1 MDKFYNFF
9 FLLLFFSFGS
19 IFSQSNDPIISTKID
34 TTTIKV
40 GEQISYEIKIE
51 SNDIGDVFFPEK
63 YQFSPFVIAEEFPL
77 DTIDFQRKK
86 SITKRFRLTNFD
98 EGNFV
103 IKPQE
108 IIFGNKK
115 LYSDSLLI
123 EVLTVEVD
131 TVSKKFFDIK
141 EINQTKE
148 SKNSPF
154 IIFSSLLI
162 LIVAA
167 IIIYVLYKKLIL
179 SEVIIDEYNTPF
191 EIAINSLNEL
201 DEKKINSQ
209 IEYKIYYTQM
219 TDIIKNYFEKDV
231 EISAFES
238 TSNELI
244 EKIILLKKSKKL
256 KLSKETIDD
265 FRKVLENADLVK
277 FAKYTPDK
285 KVVIDD
291 KKLLQSVLVNT
302 KNAIPNDIEKEL
314 EERKKKEKEI
324 ETIKKRRKNNF
335 IIISSF
341 LVLFSFSISSYIIFP
356 ESFKNILVFDSNK
369 KTLKSD
375 WINSNYTQF
384 NLKLES
390 PDALLRV
397 SDTINN
403 KNYYELLETDYQVEI
418 NVNPYT
424 ENQDVVGDML
434 DYFKD
439 KGYINVL
446 TKEEEF
452 ITQSDKKGVKIFGSF
467 DDSKKDKKFNY
478 STIIFISDQNLIEI
492 ITVYEQKNDIV
503 EQIVKRIEN
512 SIDFVNG

>member
-1 MDKFYNFF
+1 
-9 FLLLFFSFGS
+9 
-19 IFSQSNDPIISTKID
+19 
-34 TTTIKV
+34 
-40 GEQISYEIKIE
+40 
-51 SNDIGDVFFPEK
+51 
-63 YQFSPFVIAEEFPL
+63 
-77 DTIDFQRKK
+77 
-86 SITKRFRLTNFD
+86 
-98 EGNFV
+98 
-103 IKPQE
+103 
-108 IIFGNKK
+108 
-115 LYSDSLLI
+115 
-123 EVLTVEVD
+123 
-131 TVSKKFFDIK
+131 
-141 EINQTKE
+141 
-148 SKNSPF
+148 
-154 IIFSSLLI
+154 
-162 LIVAA
+162 
-167 IIIYVLYKKLIL
+167 
-179 SEVIIDEYNTPF
+179 
-191 EIAINSLNEL
+191 
-201 DEKKINSQ
+201 
-209 IEYKIYYTQM
+209 M

-277 FAKYTPDK
+277 FAKYKPDK

-314 EERKKKEKEI
+314 KERKKKEKEI

-335 IIISSF
+335 IIISSL

-356 ESFKNILVFDSNK
+356 KSFKNILVFDSNK

-397 SDTINN
+397 SDTINS
-403 KNYYELLETDYQVEI
+403 KNYYELLESDYQVQI
-418 NVNPYT
+418 NVNSYT

-434 DYFKD
+434 DNFKD

-467 DDSKKDKKFNY
+467 DDSRKDKKFNY

-492 ITVYEQKNDIV
+492 ITVYEQKNEIV

>member
-1 MDKFYNFF
+1 M
-9 FLLLFFSFGS
+9 
-19 IFSQSNDPIISTKID
+19 
-34 TTTIKV
+34 
-40 GEQISYEIKIE
+40 
-51 SNDIGDVFFPEK
+51 
-63 YQFSPFVIAEEFPL
+63 
-77 DTIDFQRKK
+77 
-86 SITKRFRLTNFD
+86 
-98 EGNFV
+98 
-103 IKPQE
+103 
-108 IIFGNKK
+108 
-115 LYSDSLLI
+115 
-123 EVLTVEVD
+123 
-131 TVSKKFFDIK
+131 
-141 EINQTKE
+141 
-148 SKNSPF
+148 
-154 IIFSSLLI
+154 
-162 LIVAA
+162 
-167 IIIYVLYKKLIL
+167 
-179 SEVIIDEYNTPF
+179 IIDEYNTPF

-209 IEYKIYYTQM
+209 IDYKIYYTQM

-314 EERKKKEKEI
+314 KERKKKEKEI

-335 IIISSF
+335 IIISSL

-356 ESFKNILVFDSNK
+356 KSFKNILVFDSNK

-397 SDTINN
+397 SDTINS
-403 KNYYELLETDYQVEI
+403 KNYYELLESDYQVQI
-418 NVNPYT
+418 NVNSYT

-434 DYFKD
+434 DNFKD

-467 DDSKKDKKFNY
+467 DDSRKDKKFNY

-492 ITVYEQKNDIV
+492 ITVYEQKNEIV

>member
-1 MDKFYNFF
+1 
-9 FLLLFFSFGS
+9 
-19 IFSQSNDPIISTKID
+19 
-34 TTTIKV
+34 
-40 GEQISYEIKIE
+40 
-51 SNDIGDVFFPEK
+51 
-63 YQFSPFVIAEEFPL
+63 
-77 DTIDFQRKK
+77 
-86 SITKRFRLTNFD
+86 
-98 EGNFV
+98 
-103 IKPQE
+103 
-108 IIFGNKK
+108 
-115 LYSDSLLI
+115 
-123 EVLTVEVD
+123 
-131 TVSKKFFDIK
+131 
-141 EINQTKE
+141 
-148 SKNSPF
+148 
-154 IIFSSLLI
+154 
-162 LIVAA
+162 
-167 IIIYVLYKKLIL
+167 
-179 SEVIIDEYNTPF
+179 VIIDEYNTPF

-201 DEKKINSQ
+201 DEKKINSH

-244 EKIILLKKSKKL
+244 EKIILLKKSNKL
-256 KLSKETIDD
+256 KLSKDTIVD

-277 FAKYTPDK
+277 FAKYKPDK

-291 KKLLQSVLVNT
+291 KELLQSVLVNT

-335 IIISSF
+335 IIISTF

-356 ESFKNILVFDSNK
+356 EIFKNILVFDSNK

-403 KNYYELLETDYQVEI
+403 KNYYELLESDYQVQI
-418 NVNPYT
+418 NVNSYT

-434 DYFKD
+434 DNFKD

-467 DDSKKDKKFNY
+467 DDSKKGKKFNY

>member
-1 MDKFYNFF
+1 
-9 FLLLFFSFGS
+9 
-19 IFSQSNDPIISTKID
+19 
-34 TTTIKV
+34 
-40 GEQISYEIKIE
+40 
-51 SNDIGDVFFPEK
+51 
-63 YQFSPFVIAEEFPL
+63 
-77 DTIDFQRKK
+77 
-86 SITKRFRLTNFD
+86 
-98 EGNFV
+98 
-103 IKPQE
+103 
-108 IIFGNKK
+108 
-115 LYSDSLLI
+115 
-123 EVLTVEVD
+123 
-131 TVSKKFFDIK
+131 
-141 EINQTKE
+141 
-148 SKNSPF
+148 
-154 IIFSSLLI
+154 
-162 LIVAA
+162 
-167 IIIYVLYKKLIL
+167 
-179 SEVIIDEYNTPF
+179 
-191 EIAINSLNEL
+191 
-201 DEKKINSQ
+201 
-209 IEYKIYYTQM
+209 M

-335 IIISSF
+335 IIISS
-341 LVLFSFSISSYIIFP
+341 LVVLFAFSISSYIIFP
-356 ESFKNILVFDSNK
+356 KSFKNILVFDSNK

-397 SDTINN
+397 SDTINS
-403 KNYYELLETDYQVEI
+403 KNYYELLESDYQVQI
-418 NVNPYT
+418 NVNSYT

-434 DYFKD
+434 DNFKD

-467 DDSKKDKKFNY
+467 DDSRKDKKFNY

-492 ITVYEQKNDIV
+492 ITVYEQKNEIV

>member
-1 MDKFYNFF
+1 
-9 FLLLFFSFGS
+9 
-19 IFSQSNDPIISTKID
+19 
-34 TTTIKV
+34 
-40 GEQISYEIKIE
+40 
-51 SNDIGDVFFPEK
+51 
-63 YQFSPFVIAEEFPL
+63 
-77 DTIDFQRKK
+77 
-86 SITKRFRLTNFD
+86 
-98 EGNFV
+98 
-103 IKPQE
+103 
-108 IIFGNKK
+108 
-115 LYSDSLLI
+115 
-123 EVLTVEVD
+123 
-131 TVSKKFFDIK
+131 
-141 EINQTKE
+141 
-148 SKNSPF
+148 
-154 IIFSSLLI
+154 
-162 LIVAA
+162 
-167 IIIYVLYKKLIL
+167 
-179 SEVIIDEYNTPF
+179 
-191 EIAINSLNEL
+191 
-201 DEKKINSQ
+201 
-209 IEYKIYYTQM
+209 M

-256 KLSKETIDD
+256 KLSSETIEN

-277 FAKYTPDK
+277 FAKYTPEK

-397 SDTINN
+397 SDTLNN
-403 KNYYELLETDYQVEI
+403 KNYYELLESDYQVQI
-418 NVNPYT
+418 NVNSYT

-434 DYFKD
+434 DNFKD

>member
-1 MDKFYNFF
+1 
-9 FLLLFFSFGS
+9 
-19 IFSQSNDPIISTKID
+19 
-34 TTTIKV
+34 
-40 GEQISYEIKIE
+40 
-51 SNDIGDVFFPEK
+51 
-63 YQFSPFVIAEEFPL
+63 
-77 DTIDFQRKK
+77 
-86 SITKRFRLTNFD
+86 
-98 EGNFV
+98 
-103 IKPQE
+103 
-108 IIFGNKK
+108 
-115 LYSDSLLI
+115 
-123 EVLTVEVD
+123 
-131 TVSKKFFDIK
+131 
-141 EINQTKE
+141 
-148 SKNSPF
+148 
-154 IIFSSLLI
+154 
-162 LIVAA
+162 
-167 IIIYVLYKKLIL
+167 
-179 SEVIIDEYNTPF
+179 
-191 EIAINSLNEL
+191 
-201 DEKKINSQ
+201 
-209 IEYKIYYTQM
+209 M

-256 KLSKETIDD
+256 KLSKETIDN

-277 FAKYTPDK
+277 FAKYTPEK

-314 EERKKKEKEI
+314 EERKKNEMEI

-369 KTLKSD
+369 KTLNSD

-403 KNYYELLETDYQVEI
+403 KNYYELLESDYQVQI
-418 NVNPYT
+418 NVNSYT

-434 DYFKD
+434 NNFKD

>member
-1 MDKFYNFF
+1 
-9 FLLLFFSFGS
+9 
-19 IFSQSNDPIISTKID
+19 
-34 TTTIKV
+34 
-40 GEQISYEIKIE
+40 
-51 SNDIGDVFFPEK
+51 
-63 YQFSPFVIAEEFPL
+63 
-77 DTIDFQRKK
+77 
-86 SITKRFRLTNFD
+86 
-98 EGNFV
+98 
-103 IKPQE
+103 
-108 IIFGNKK
+108 
-115 LYSDSLLI
+115 
-123 EVLTVEVD
+123 
-131 TVSKKFFDIK
+131 
-141 EINQTKE
+141 
-148 SKNSPF
+148 
-154 IIFSSLLI
+154 
-162 LIVAA
+162 
-167 IIIYVLYKKLIL
+167 
-179 SEVIIDEYNTPF
+179 
-191 EIAINSLNEL
+191 
-201 DEKKINSQ
+201 
-209 IEYKIYYTQM
+209 M

-277 FAKYTPDK
+277 FAKYKPDK

-335 IIISSF
+335 IIISSL

-356 ESFKNILVFDSNK
+356 KSFKNILVFDSNK

-397 SDTINN
+397 SDTINS
-403 KNYYELLETDYQVEI
+403 KNYYELLESDYQVQI
-418 NVNPYT
+418 NVNSYT

-434 DYFKD
+434 DNFKD

-467 DDSKKDKKFNY
+467 DDSRKDKKFNY

-492 ITVYEQKNDIV
+492 ITVYEQKNEIV

>member
-1 MDKFYNFF
+1 
-9 FLLLFFSFGS
+9 
-19 IFSQSNDPIISTKID
+19 
-34 TTTIKV
+34 
-40 GEQISYEIKIE
+40 
-51 SNDIGDVFFPEK
+51 
-63 YQFSPFVIAEEFPL
+63 
-77 DTIDFQRKK
+77 
-86 SITKRFRLTNFD
+86 
-98 EGNFV
+98 
-103 IKPQE
+103 
-108 IIFGNKK
+108 
-115 LYSDSLLI
+115 
-123 EVLTVEVD
+123 
-131 TVSKKFFDIK
+131 
-141 EINQTKE
+141 
-148 SKNSPF
+148 
-154 IIFSSLLI
+154 
-162 LIVAA
+162 
-167 IIIYVLYKKLIL
+167 
-179 SEVIIDEYNTPF
+179 
-191 EIAINSLNEL
+191 
-201 DEKKINSQ
+201 
-209 IEYKIYYTQM
+209 M

-291 KKLLQSVLVNT
+291 KKLLQSVLVKT

-335 IIISSF
+335 IIISSL

-403 KNYYELLETDYQVEI
+403 KNYYELLESDYQVQI
-418 NVNPYT
+418 NVNSYT

-434 DYFKD
+434 DNFKD

-467 DDSKKDKKFNY
+467 DDSRKDKKFNY

-492 ITVYEQKNDIV
+492 ITVYEQKNEIV

>member
-1 MDKFYNFF
+1 
-9 FLLLFFSFGS
+9 
-19 IFSQSNDPIISTKID
+19 
-34 TTTIKV
+34 
-40 GEQISYEIKIE
+40 
-51 SNDIGDVFFPEK
+51 
-63 YQFSPFVIAEEFPL
+63 
-77 DTIDFQRKK
+77 
-86 SITKRFRLTNFD
+86 
-98 EGNFV
+98 
-103 IKPQE
+103 
-108 IIFGNKK
+108 
-115 LYSDSLLI
+115 
-123 EVLTVEVD
+123 
-131 TVSKKFFDIK
+131 
-141 EINQTKE
+141 
-148 SKNSPF
+148 
-154 IIFSSLLI
+154 
-162 LIVAA
+162 
-167 IIIYVLYKKLIL
+167 
-179 SEVIIDEYNTPF
+179 
-191 EIAINSLNEL
+191 
-201 DEKKINSQ
+201 
-209 IEYKIYYTQM
+209 M

-314 EERKKKEKEI
+314 KERKKKEKEI

-335 IIISSF
+335 IIISSL

-356 ESFKNILVFDSNK
+356 KSFKNILVFDSNK

-397 SDTINN
+397 SDTINS
-403 KNYYELLETDYQVEI
+403 KNYYELLESDYQVQI
-418 NVNPYT
+418 NVNSYT

-434 DYFKD
+434 DNFKD

-452 ITQSDKKGVKIFGSF
+452 ITESDKKGVKIFGSF
-467 DDSKKDKKFNY
+467 DDSRKDKKFNY

-492 ITVYEQKNDIV
+492 ITVYEQKNEIV

>member
-1 MDKFYNFF
+1 
-9 FLLLFFSFGS
+9 
-19 IFSQSNDPIISTKID
+19 
-34 TTTIKV
+34 
-40 GEQISYEIKIE
+40 
-51 SNDIGDVFFPEK
+51 
-63 YQFSPFVIAEEFPL
+63 
-77 DTIDFQRKK
+77 
-86 SITKRFRLTNFD
+86 
-98 EGNFV
+98 
-103 IKPQE
+103 
-108 IIFGNKK
+108 
-115 LYSDSLLI
+115 
-123 EVLTVEVD
+123 
-131 TVSKKFFDIK
+131 
-141 EINQTKE
+141 
-148 SKNSPF
+148 
-154 IIFSSLLI
+154 
-162 LIVAA
+162 
-167 IIIYVLYKKLIL
+167 
-179 SEVIIDEYNTPF
+179 
-191 EIAINSLNEL
+191 
-201 DEKKINSQ
+201 
-209 IEYKIYYTQM
+209 M

-397 SDTINN
+397 SDSINN
-403 KNYYELLETDYQVEI
+403 KNYYELLESDYQVQI
-418 NVNPYT
+418 NVNSYT

-434 DYFKD
+434 ENFKD

>member
-1 MDKFYNFF
+1 
-9 FLLLFFSFGS
+9 
-19 IFSQSNDPIISTKID
+19 
-34 TTTIKV
+34 
-40 GEQISYEIKIE
+40 
-51 SNDIGDVFFPEK
+51 
-63 YQFSPFVIAEEFPL
+63 
-77 DTIDFQRKK
+77 
-86 SITKRFRLTNFD
+86 
-98 EGNFV
+98 
-103 IKPQE
+103 
-108 IIFGNKK
+108 
-115 LYSDSLLI
+115 
-123 EVLTVEVD
+123 
-131 TVSKKFFDIK
+131 
-141 EINQTKE
+141 
-148 SKNSPF
+148 
-154 IIFSSLLI
+154 
-162 LIVAA
+162 
-167 IIIYVLYKKLIL
+167 
-179 SEVIIDEYNTPF
+179 
-191 EIAINSLNEL
+191 
-201 DEKKINSQ
+201 
-209 IEYKIYYTQM
+209 M

-244 EKIILLKKSKKL
+244 EKIIVLKKSKKL

-397 SDTINN
+397 RDSINN
-403 KNYYELLETDYQVEI
+403 KNYYELLESNYQVQI
-418 NVNPYT
+418 NVNSYT

-434 DYFKD
+434 DNFKD

-467 DDSKKDKKFNY
+467 DDSRKDKKFNY

-492 ITVYEQKNDIV
+492 ITVYEQKNEIV

>member
-1 MDKFYNFF
+1 M
-9 FLLLFFSFGS
+9 
-19 IFSQSNDPIISTKID
+19 
-34 TTTIKV
+34 
-40 GEQISYEIKIE
+40 
-51 SNDIGDVFFPEK
+51 
-63 YQFSPFVIAEEFPL
+63 
-77 DTIDFQRKK
+77 
-86 SITKRFRLTNFD
+86 
-98 EGNFV
+98 
-103 IKPQE
+103 
-108 IIFGNKK
+108 
-115 LYSDSLLI
+115 
-123 EVLTVEVD
+123 
-131 TVSKKFFDIK
+131 
-141 EINQTKE
+141 
-148 SKNSPF
+148 
-154 IIFSSLLI
+154 
-162 LIVAA
+162 
-167 IIIYVLYKKLIL
+167 
-179 SEVIIDEYNTPF
+179 IIDEYNTPF

-397 SDTINN
+397 SDSINN
-403 KNYYELLETDYQVEI
+403 KNYYELLESDYQVQI
-418 NVNPYT
+418 NVNSYT

-434 DYFKD
+434 DNFKD

>member
-1 MDKFYNFF
+1 
-9 FLLLFFSFGS
+9 
-19 IFSQSNDPIISTKID
+19 
-34 TTTIKV
+34 
-40 GEQISYEIKIE
+40 
-51 SNDIGDVFFPEK
+51 
-63 YQFSPFVIAEEFPL
+63 
-77 DTIDFQRKK
+77 
-86 SITKRFRLTNFD
+86 
-98 EGNFV
+98 
-103 IKPQE
+103 
-108 IIFGNKK
+108 
-115 LYSDSLLI
+115 
-123 EVLTVEVD
+123 
-131 TVSKKFFDIK
+131 
-141 EINQTKE
+141 
-148 SKNSPF
+148 
-154 IIFSSLLI
+154 
-162 LIVAA
+162 
-167 IIIYVLYKKLIL
+167 
-179 SEVIIDEYNTPF
+179 
-191 EIAINSLNEL
+191 
-201 DEKKINSQ
+201 
-209 IEYKIYYTQM
+209 M

-335 IIISSF
+335 IIISSL
-341 LVLFSFSISSYIIFP
+341 LVLFSISISSYIIFP
-356 ESFKNILVFDSNK
+356 KSFKNILVFDSNK

-397 SDTINN
+397 SDTINS
-403 KNYYELLETDYQVEI
+403 KNYYELLESDYQVQI
-418 NVNPYT
+418 NVNSYT

-434 DYFKD
+434 DNFKD

-467 DDSKKDKKFNY
+467 DDSRKDKKFNY

-492 ITVYEQKNDIV
+492 ITVYEQKNEIV

>member
-1 MDKFYNFF
+1 
-9 FLLLFFSFGS
+9 
-19 IFSQSNDPIISTKID
+19 
-34 TTTIKV
+34 
-40 GEQISYEIKIE
+40 
-51 SNDIGDVFFPEK
+51 
-63 YQFSPFVIAEEFPL
+63 
-77 DTIDFQRKK
+77 
-86 SITKRFRLTNFD
+86 
-98 EGNFV
+98 
-103 IKPQE
+103 
-108 IIFGNKK
+108 
-115 LYSDSLLI
+115 
-123 EVLTVEVD
+123 
-131 TVSKKFFDIK
+131 
-141 EINQTKE
+141 
-148 SKNSPF
+148 
-154 IIFSSLLI
+154 
-162 LIVAA
+162 
-167 IIIYVLYKKLIL
+167 
-179 SEVIIDEYNTPF
+179 
-191 EIAINSLNEL
+191 
-201 DEKKINSQ
+201 
-209 IEYKIYYTQM
+209 M

-397 SDTINN
+397 SDSINN
-403 KNYYELLETDYQVEI
+403 KNYYELLESDYQVQI
-418 NVNPYT
+418 NVNSYT

-434 DYFKD
+434 DNFKD

>member
-19 IFSQSNDPIISTKID
+19 IFSQINDPIISTKID

-86 SITKRFRLTNFD
+86 SIAKRFRLTNFD

-115 LYSDSLLI
+115 LYTDSLLI

-162 LIVAA
+162 IIVAA
-167 IIIYVLYKKLIL
+167 IIIYFLYKKLIL

-256 KLSKETIDD
+256 KLSNETINN

-277 FAKYTPDK
+277 FAKYTPNK

-324 ETIKKRRKNNF
+324 EIIKKRRKNNF

-397 SDTINN
+397 SDSINN
-403 KNYYELLETDYQVEI
+403 KNYYELLESDYQVQI
-418 NVNPYT
+418 NVNSYT

-434 DYFKD
+434 DNFKD

>member
-1 MDKFYNFF
+1 
-9 FLLLFFSFGS
+9 
-19 IFSQSNDPIISTKID
+19 
-34 TTTIKV
+34 
-40 GEQISYEIKIE
+40 
-51 SNDIGDVFFPEK
+51 
-63 YQFSPFVIAEEFPL
+63 
-77 DTIDFQRKK
+77 
-86 SITKRFRLTNFD
+86 
-98 EGNFV
+98 
-103 IKPQE
+103 
-108 IIFGNKK
+108 
-115 LYSDSLLI
+115 
-123 EVLTVEVD
+123 
-131 TVSKKFFDIK
+131 
-141 EINQTKE
+141 
-148 SKNSPF
+148 
-154 IIFSSLLI
+154 
-162 LIVAA
+162 
-167 IIIYVLYKKLIL
+167 
-179 SEVIIDEYNTPF
+179 
-191 EIAINSLNEL
+191 
-201 DEKKINSQ
+201 
-209 IEYKIYYTQM
+209 M

-231 EISAFES
+231 EINAFES

-256 KLSKETIDD
+256 KLSKETIDN

-277 FAKYTPDK
+277 FAKYTPEK

-302 KNAIPNDIEKEL
+302 KNAIPNDIEKEF

-324 ETIKKRRKNNF
+324 ETIRKRRKNNF

-356 ESFKNILVFDSNK
+356 ESFKNLLVFDSNK

-403 KNYYELLETDYQVEI
+403 KNYYELLESDYQVQI
-418 NVNPYT
+418 NVNSYT
-424 ENQDVVGDML
+424 ENQDVVSDML
-434 DYFKD
+434 DNFKD

>member
-1 MDKFYNFF
+1 
-9 FLLLFFSFGS
+9 
-19 IFSQSNDPIISTKID
+19 
-34 TTTIKV
+34 
-40 GEQISYEIKIE
+40 
-51 SNDIGDVFFPEK
+51 
-63 YQFSPFVIAEEFPL
+63 
-77 DTIDFQRKK
+77 
-86 SITKRFRLTNFD
+86 
-98 EGNFV
+98 
-103 IKPQE
+103 
-108 IIFGNKK
+108 
-115 LYSDSLLI
+115 
-123 EVLTVEVD
+123 
-131 TVSKKFFDIK
+131 
-141 EINQTKE
+141 
-148 SKNSPF
+148 
-154 IIFSSLLI
+154 
-162 LIVAA
+162 
-167 IIIYVLYKKLIL
+167 
-179 SEVIIDEYNTPF
+179 
-191 EIAINSLNEL
+191 
-201 DEKKINSQ
+201 
-209 IEYKIYYTQM
+209 M

-244 EKIILLKKSKKL
+244 EKIILLKKSNKL
-256 KLSKETIDD
+256 KLSKETIDN

-324 ETIKKRRKNNF
+324 ETIQKRRKNNF

-384 NLKLES
+384 NLKIES

-397 SDTINN
+397 SDSINN
-403 KNYYELLETDYQVEI
+403 KNYYELLESDYQVQI
-418 NVNPYT
+418 NVNSYT

-434 DYFKD
+434 ENFKD

-467 DDSKKDKKFNY
+467 DDSKKDMKFNY

>member
-1 MDKFYNFF
+1 
-9 FLLLFFSFGS
+9 
-19 IFSQSNDPIISTKID
+19 
-34 TTTIKV
+34 
-40 GEQISYEIKIE
+40 
-51 SNDIGDVFFPEK
+51 
-63 YQFSPFVIAEEFPL
+63 
-77 DTIDFQRKK
+77 
-86 SITKRFRLTNFD
+86 
-98 EGNFV
+98 
-103 IKPQE
+103 
-108 IIFGNKK
+108 
-115 LYSDSLLI
+115 
-123 EVLTVEVD
+123 
-131 TVSKKFFDIK
+131 
-141 EINQTKE
+141 
-148 SKNSPF
+148 
-154 IIFSSLLI
+154 
-162 LIVAA
+162 
-167 IIIYVLYKKLIL
+167 
-179 SEVIIDEYNTPF
+179 
-191 EIAINSLNEL
+191 
-201 DEKKINSQ
+201 
-209 IEYKIYYTQM
+209 M

-244 EKIILLKKSKKL
+244 EKIILLKKSNKL
-256 KLSKETIDD
+256 KLSKETIDN

-324 ETIKKRRKNNF
+324 ETIKNRRKNNF

-512 SIDFVNG
+512 SIDFING

>member
-1 MDKFYNFF
+1 
-9 FLLLFFSFGS
+9 
-19 IFSQSNDPIISTKID
+19 
-34 TTTIKV
+34 
-40 GEQISYEIKIE
+40 
-51 SNDIGDVFFPEK
+51 
-63 YQFSPFVIAEEFPL
+63 
-77 DTIDFQRKK
+77 
-86 SITKRFRLTNFD
+86 
-98 EGNFV
+98 
-103 IKPQE
+103 
-108 IIFGNKK
+108 
-115 LYSDSLLI
+115 
-123 EVLTVEVD
+123 
-131 TVSKKFFDIK
+131 
-141 EINQTKE
+141 
-148 SKNSPF
+148 
-154 IIFSSLLI
+154 
-162 LIVAA
+162 
-167 IIIYVLYKKLIL
+167 
-179 SEVIIDEYNTPF
+179 
-191 EIAINSLNEL
+191 
-201 DEKKINSQ
+201 
-209 IEYKIYYTQM
+209 M

-285 KVVIDD
+285 KVLIDD

-314 EERKKKEKEI
+314 KERKKKEKEI

-335 IIISSF
+335 IIISSL

-356 ESFKNILVFDSNK
+356 KSFKNILVFDSNK

-397 SDTINN
+397 SDTINS
-403 KNYYELLETDYQVEI
+403 KNYYELLESDYQVQI
-418 NVNPYT
+418 NVNSYT

-434 DYFKD
+434 DNFKD

-467 DDSKKDKKFNY
+467 DDSRKDKKFNY

-492 ITVYEQKNDIV
+492 ITVYEQKNEIV

>member
-1 MDKFYNFF
+1 
-9 FLLLFFSFGS
+9 
-19 IFSQSNDPIISTKID
+19 
-34 TTTIKV
+34 
-40 GEQISYEIKIE
+40 
-51 SNDIGDVFFPEK
+51 
-63 YQFSPFVIAEEFPL
+63 
-77 DTIDFQRKK
+77 
-86 SITKRFRLTNFD
+86 
-98 EGNFV
+98 
-103 IKPQE
+103 
-108 IIFGNKK
+108 
-115 LYSDSLLI
+115 
-123 EVLTVEVD
+123 
-131 TVSKKFFDIK
+131 
-141 EINQTKE
+141 
-148 SKNSPF
+148 
-154 IIFSSLLI
+154 
-162 LIVAA
+162 
-167 IIIYVLYKKLIL
+167 
-179 SEVIIDEYNTPF
+179 
-191 EIAINSLNEL
+191 
-201 DEKKINSQ
+201 
-209 IEYKIYYTQM
+209 M

-397 SDTINN
+397 SDSINN
-403 KNYYELLETDYQVEI
+403 KNYYELLESDYQVQI
-418 NVNPYT
+418 NVNSYT

-434 DYFKD
+434 DNFKD

-512 SIDFVNG
+512 SIDFING

>member
-1 MDKFYNFF
+1 
-9 FLLLFFSFGS
+9 
-19 IFSQSNDPIISTKID
+19 
-34 TTTIKV
+34 
-40 GEQISYEIKIE
+40 
-51 SNDIGDVFFPEK
+51 
-63 YQFSPFVIAEEFPL
+63 
-77 DTIDFQRKK
+77 
-86 SITKRFRLTNFD
+86 
-98 EGNFV
+98 
-103 IKPQE
+103 
-108 IIFGNKK
+108 
-115 LYSDSLLI
+115 
-123 EVLTVEVD
+123 
-131 TVSKKFFDIK
+131 
-141 EINQTKE
+141 
-148 SKNSPF
+148 
-154 IIFSSLLI
+154 
-162 LIVAA
+162 
-167 IIIYVLYKKLIL
+167 
-179 SEVIIDEYNTPF
+179 
-191 EIAINSLNEL
+191 
-201 DEKKINSQ
+201 
-209 IEYKIYYTQM
+209 M

-335 IIISSF
+335 IIISSL

-356 ESFKNILVFDSNK
+356 KSFKNILVFDSNK

-397 SDTINN
+397 SDTINS
-403 KNYYELLETDYQVEI
+403 KNYYELLESDYQVQI
-418 NVNPYT
+418 NVNSYT

-434 DYFKD
+434 DNFKD

-467 DDSKKDKKFNY
+467 DDSRKDKKFNY

-492 ITVYEQKNDIV
+492 ITVYEQKNEIV